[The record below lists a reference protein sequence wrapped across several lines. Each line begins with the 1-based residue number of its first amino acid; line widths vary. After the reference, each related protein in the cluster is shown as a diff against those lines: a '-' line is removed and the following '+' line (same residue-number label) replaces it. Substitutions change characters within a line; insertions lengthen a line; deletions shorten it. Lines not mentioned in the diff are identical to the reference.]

1 MKKLI
6 VITFIILYN
15 CAYFNTFYNAR
26 KAFNSAYKMSK
37 NRTSEKISS
46 QEASLYNKAIEKASV
61 ILETYKNSRWVDDA
75 LLLIGK
81 SFYFKGEYDKATIK
95 FSELAENFP
104 NSKLLPES
112 NYWWGL
118 CLLKLK
124 DYNLAEDKL
133 RQVVESNID
142 KDYKN
147 EAYIYLS
154 ELLIMKKD
162 YKGAIKELRGNL
174 KIVSDKEIKAKIQLK
189 LGQCY
194 FQLKEYDKAE
204 EEFKK
209 IENYNPSYKLRFDG
223 IFYQALALKE
233 KGDNKSAVSI
243 FEKLL
248 KDERNFEEFPRVKL
262 EIAACLRDQE
272 LYDEAIKQYNDIAE
286 EYPKTQ
292 YSAEAYFRA
301 GEINFKDIFNFKEA
315 RNFYLKSNSQKP
327 SKELKKKIT
336 DRLKSINKIITLRR
350 EILGNN
356 SSKKSKI
363 EPDKKNVIPE
373 NINISTSVKP
383 LDEKEKKANGYF
395 RLAEFYLEELNAP
408 DSSISYLE
416 KITKDYKKT
425 KIYPK
430 ALFFLAHIY
439 ENYKND
445 ETNSDKIL
453 NRIVVEHPDS
463 KYYILAAQ
471 KLGLKV
477 DTTIDNKDPAKEKF
491 CLAENLLFNEKKKE
505 DAKIVLKEIIKKFPE
520 SDYTPKSH
528 YALAWIYENYDFDN
542 KKAIKEYEIITQKYP
557 DTKYAKEAKKK
568 LAFIDNKSKK
578 INKVGSITGNKKV
591 IRSVT
596 SLKE

>member
-477 DTTIDNKDPAKEKF
+477 DT
-491 CLAENLLFNEKKKE
+491 CLL
-505 DAKIVLKEIIKKFPE
+505 
-520 SDYTPKSH
+520 YTSPSPRD
-528 YALAWIYENYDFDN
+528 L
-542 KKAIKEYEIITQKYP
+542 
-557 DTKYAKEAKKK
+557 
-568 LAFIDNKSKK
+568 S
-578 INKVGSITGNKKV
+578 
-591 IRSVT
+591 T
-596 SLKE
+596 SRMPSSA